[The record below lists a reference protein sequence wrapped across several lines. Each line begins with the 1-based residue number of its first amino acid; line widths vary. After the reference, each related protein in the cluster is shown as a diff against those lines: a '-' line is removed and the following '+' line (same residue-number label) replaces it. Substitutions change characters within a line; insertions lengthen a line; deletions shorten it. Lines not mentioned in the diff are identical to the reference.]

1 MENQKKLGASA
12 FLPLIVFLVL
22 YVGCGITFTL
32 LGVESPFGQFPR
44 HVALLAG
51 IAVAL
56 LLAPKVKV
64 SEKLDVFCQNMGN
77 SGVMMIILI
86 YLMAGGFQGA
96 AAAMGGKSSVI
107 NLALHF
113 IPVSLLVPGV
123 FLMCCFI
130 STAIGTS
137 MGTIAAITPI
147 AVGVAEK
154 ANLNM
159 VMLLGAV
166 VGGAMFGDNLSFI
179 SDTTIAAARGQNVEM
194 KDKFR
199 LNFLI
204 ALPAAI
210 ITLVLLCILGRP
222 DTALDMGELSYSL
235 VKVIPYVV
243 VLALALIG
251 MDVMLV
257 MALGIA
263 SAALVGVATGS
274 ITIIQF
280 AEAVWAGVID
290 MDQSFYLA
298 LLIGGMTAII
308 KEQGGLEWLVQKLQK
323 VMKSN
328 KSAQFGIAGLVGVLD
343 AATTNNTV
351 AIIIANPIAKDVSR
365 DYDIDPRRTASLL
378 DLWSCVVQ
386 GILPHGGQTL
396 LACTLAATYGLSITP
411 VDIIPYLWYPML
423 LGVFA
428 VISVFVPF
436 ADSACCKDPWNWEY
450 DCPES
455 KVAEKKANMAAAGQ

>member
-1 MENQKKLGASA
+1 MENKKVNGW
-12 FLPLIVFLVL
+12 
-22 YVGCGITFTL
+22 TL
-32 LGVESPFGQFPR
+32 LPFIAMMVLFLAGFPMVTACLCAVAMTFAFAKGKMSERFAVFAKGAGEEGVMIMLMIFSLSGAFSSVAKLMGGRDAVVNLGLSLVPTQF
-44 HVALLAG
+44 LLAG
-51 IAVAL
+51 VFIIA
-56 LLAPKVKV
+56 
-64 SEKLDVFCQNMGN
+64 M
-77 SGVMMIILI
+77 
-86 YLMAGGFQGA
+86 LM
-96 AAAMGGKSSVI
+96 
-107 NLALHF
+107 
-113 IPVSLLVPGV
+113 
-123 FLMCCFI
+123 
-130 STAIGTS
+130 STACGTS

-166 VGGAMFGDNLSFI
+166 VGGAMSGDNLSFI

-204 ALPAAI
+204 ALPAAVV
-210 ITLVLLCILGRP
+210 TLVMLCILGRP
-222 DTALDMGELSYSL
+222 DTVLDMGELPYTL
-235 VKVIPYVV
+235 IKVVPYLV
-243 VLALALIG
+243 VLVFAIIG

-263 SAALVGVATGS
+263 VAVLVGVVTGS
-274 ITIIQF
+274 ATIIEC
-280 AEAVWAGVID
+280 AEAIWAGVVD

-298 LLIGGMTAII
+298 LLIGGMTEII
-308 KEQGGLEWLVQKLQK
+308 KEQGGLDWLVQKLQR

-328 KSAQFGIAGLVGVLD
+328 KSAQFGIAALVSVLD

-351 AIIIANPIAKDVSR
+351 AIIIANPIAKDVSK
-365 DYDIDPRRTASLL
+365 DYKIDPRRTASLL
-378 DLWSCVVQ
+378 DLWSCVIQ

-428 VISVFVPF
+428 IISVFVPY
-436 ADSACCKDPWNWEY
+436 ADGACRKDPWNWEY

-455 KVAEKKANMAAAGQ
+455 KVEERKAILEIECSKNCI

>member
-1 MENQKKLGASA
+1 MENKKVNGW
-12 FLPLIVFLVL
+12 
-22 YVGCGITFTL
+22 TL
-32 LGVESPFGQFPR
+32 LPFIAMMVLFLAGFPMVTACLCAVAMTFAFAKGKMSERFAVFAKGAGEEGVMIMLMIFSLSGAFSSVAKLMGGRDAVVNLGLSLVPTQF
-44 HVALLAG
+44 LLAG
-51 IAVAL
+51 VFIIA
-56 LLAPKVKV
+56 
-64 SEKLDVFCQNMGN
+64 M
-77 SGVMMIILI
+77 
-86 YLMAGGFQGA
+86 LM
-96 AAAMGGKSSVI
+96 
-107 NLALHF
+107 
-113 IPVSLLVPGV
+113 
-123 FLMCCFI
+123 
-130 STAIGTS
+130 STACGTS

-204 ALPAAI
+204 ALPAAVV
-210 ITLVLLCILGRP
+210 TLVMLCILGRP
-222 DTALDMGELSYSL
+222 DTVLDMGELPYTL
-235 VKVIPYVV
+235 IKVVPYLV
-243 VLALALIG
+243 VLVFAIIG

-263 SAALVGVATGS
+263 VAVLVGVVTGS
-274 ITIIQF
+274 ATIIEC
-280 AEAVWAGVID
+280 AEAIWAGVVD

-298 LLIGGMTAII
+298 LLIGGMTEII
-308 KEQGGLEWLVQKLQK
+308 KEQGGLDWLVQKLQR

-328 KSAQFGIAGLVGVLD
+328 KSAQFGIAALVSVLD

-351 AIIIANPIAKDVSR
+351 AIIIANPIAKDVSK
-365 DYDIDPRRTASLL
+365 DYKIDPRRTASLL
-378 DLWSCVVQ
+378 DLWSCVIQ

-428 VISVFVPF
+428 IISVFVPY
-436 ADSACCKDPWNWEY
+436 ADGACRKDPWNWEY

-455 KVAEKKANMAAAGQ
+455 KVEERKAILEIECSKNCI

>member
-1 MENQKKLGASA
+1 MENKKVNGW
-12 FLPLIVFLVL
+12 
-22 YVGCGITFTL
+22 TL
-32 LGVESPFGQFPR
+32 LPFIAMMVLFLAGFPMVTACLCAVAMTFAFAKGKMSERFAVFAKGAGEEGVMIMLMIFSLSGAFSSVAKLMGGRDAVVNLGLSLVPTQF
-44 HVALLAG
+44 LLAG
-51 IAVAL
+51 VFIIA
-56 LLAPKVKV
+56 
-64 SEKLDVFCQNMGN
+64 M
-77 SGVMMIILI
+77 
-86 YLMAGGFQGA
+86 LM
-96 AAAMGGKSSVI
+96 
-107 NLALHF
+107 
-113 IPVSLLVPGV
+113 
-123 FLMCCFI
+123 
-130 STAIGTS
+130 STACGTS

-204 ALPAAI
+204 ALPAAVV
-210 ITLVLLCILGRP
+210 TLVMLCILGRP
-222 DTALDMGELSYSL
+222 DTVLDMGELPYTL
-235 VKVIPYVV
+235 IKVVPYLV
-243 VLALALIG
+243 VLVFAIIG

-263 SAALVGVATGS
+263 IAVLVGVVTGS
-274 ITIIQF
+274 ATIIEC
-280 AEAVWAGVID
+280 AEAIWAGVVD

-298 LLIGGMTAII
+298 LLIGGMTEII
-308 KEQGGLEWLVQKLQK
+308 KEQGGLDWLVQKLQR

-328 KSAQFGIAGLVGVLD
+328 KSAQFGIAALVSVLD

-351 AIIIANPIAKDVSR
+351 AIIIANPIAKDVSK
-365 DYDIDPRRTASLL
+365 DYKIDPRRTASLL
-378 DLWSCVVQ
+378 DLWSCVIQ

-428 VISVFVPF
+428 IISVFVPY
-436 ADSACCKDPWNWEY
+436 ADGACRKDPWNWEY

-455 KVAEKKANMAAAGQ
+455 KVEERKAILEIECSKNCI